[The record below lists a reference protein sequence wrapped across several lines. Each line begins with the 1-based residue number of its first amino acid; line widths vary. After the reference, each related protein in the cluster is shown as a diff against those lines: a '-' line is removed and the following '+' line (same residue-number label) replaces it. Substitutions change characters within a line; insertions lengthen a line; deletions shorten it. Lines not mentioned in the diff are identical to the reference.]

1 MTRFEFT
8 KILRKTLSGRVSH
21 EIVNENV
28 AYYETYIDT
37 EIKKGRSERE
47 ILQELGDPRLLAKT
61 IIDTTDERET
71 VLEDDEKASSRGFF
85 SGRLVRLP
93 VWLFMLVAV
102 LAVILIFHV
111 VGFVLSL
118 VLPIAVPVA
127 FVVLAVRYF
136 RRK

>member
-71 VLEDDEKASSRGFF
+71 VLEDDAKTSSRVFF

-127 FVVLAVRYF
+127 LVVLAVRYF

>member
-47 ILQELGDPRLLAKT
+47 ILQELGDPRLDRK
-61 IIDTTDERET
+61 
-71 VLEDDEKASSRGFF
+71 S
-85 SGRLVRLP
+85 
-93 VWLFMLVAV
+93 
-102 LAVILIFHV
+102 V
-111 VGFVLSL
+111 V
-118 VLPIAVPVA
+118 
-127 FVVLAVRYF
+127 
-136 RRK
+136 

>member
-71 VLEDDEKASSRGFF
+71 VLEDDAKTSSRGFF

-118 VLPIAVPVA
+118 VLPIAVPVSL
-127 FVVLAVRYF
+127 VVLAVRYF

>member
-71 VLEDDEKASSRGFF
+71 VLEDDAKTSSRGFF

-127 FVVLAVRYF
+127 LVVLAVRYF